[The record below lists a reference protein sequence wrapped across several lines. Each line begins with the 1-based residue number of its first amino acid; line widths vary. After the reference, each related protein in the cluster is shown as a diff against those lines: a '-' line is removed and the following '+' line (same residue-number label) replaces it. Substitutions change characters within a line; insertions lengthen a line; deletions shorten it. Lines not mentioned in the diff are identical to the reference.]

1 MTLMIEV
8 AVFWFTSI
16 EKQIELKRNRYRV
29 NGNWEDE
36 LTFPYPR
43 GDNLVTELNSKG
55 WKITFL
61 PIVIGAA
68 DEVLFDLKD
77 QIKQGLNI
85 QQQQPELNKTIS
97 SIPLIVV
104 RK

>member
-8 AVFWFTSI
+8 TVSWFTSI
-16 EKQIELKRNRYRV
+16 EKQIEFKWNRYCV

-43 GDNLVTELNSKG
+43 GDNLVTELNSEGRKV
-55 WKITFL
+55 TFI
-61 PIVIGAA
+61 PIVIGATY
-68 DEVLFDLKD
+68 EVLLDLKD

-85 QQQQPELNKTIS
+85 QQQQPGLNKTIS